1 MKKGFTLI
9 ELLIVVLIIGILAAI
24 ALPQYQK
31 SVFKSRYSN
40 LMDITKTLA
49 EAEER
54 YYMAQ
59 GAYTNDF
66 NSLDISLSG
75 VKEGTNIWL
84 LDDKDSTWC
93 YIYTSRY
100 VACLNTSSLKNAYS
114 LYFNKGLAPSTA
126 PTCYSYGTSNNDK
139 YAQLCKDVSGDAITS
154 ASGCPASSRGGSS
167 SCYLARFIR

>member
-1 MKKGFTLI
+1 MKRGFTLI

-24 ALPQYQK
+24 ALRQYQK

-75 VKEGTNIWL
+75 VKEGTKVWL

-93 YIYTSRY
+93 YLASPTYI
-100 VACLNTSSLKNAYS
+100 ACSNTSSLNNSFVIY
-114 LYFNKGLAPSTA
+114 LQKGGSVPKKS
-126 PTCYSYGTSNNDK
+126 CFSYGTADDK
-139 YAQLCKDVSGDAITS
+139 YTELCRELTKGTVFSTAGCSSSG
-154 ASGCPASSRGGSS
+154 SRGGAYT
-167 SCYLARFIR
+167 CYEAVFK